1 MEELPEFRL
10 SYVAITTA
18 HSKTHLYN
26 LIMKST
32 TRQLK
37 YANELHNSGV
47 PWKIIASY
55 LFTNVS
61 SLKQQMEDYV
71 NTTTR

>member
-10 SYVAITTA
+10 SCVAITTA
-18 HSKTHLYN
+18 HSKTHRYYW
-26 LIMKST
+26 IMKST
-32 TRQLK
+32 ARQLE
-37 YANELHNSGV
+37 YAIELHNSGV